1 MFVSRG
7 SRSVALAACATL
19 LLGTAACGEKGG
31 EQADGSAAA
40 KVRLYGT
47 DGNMQNS
54 FAKSFKERTGLLDGM
69 KGTTPLTPLS
79 QDFRDR
85 LTAIDPKLS
94 DFLYSAETYDAIVIT
109 ALASQLA
116 GSTAPAEIA
125 KQIIG
130 VTNGGQRCDTV
141 AICFDLARAGKDI
154 EYRGVSLTRGG
165 FTDAGE
171 PSAATYATLHFG
183 ADEQLD
189 NGKTEFLGAGD
200 DTKASSEP
208 PPPPTK
214 SSPAV
219 DRRSGAPLKLGEL
232 LPRTGDLS
240 LAYPPIA
247 AGSKLALREVNRAGG
262 VLGKPVEWVDGDD
275 GTNPAIAKATVARH
289 IANDVHVIIGSAA
302 SGISRAVLPDVV
314 AAGLILFSPSN
325 TDAGLTTIDDKG
337 LYFRTAPSDILQ
349 GRALA
354 DVILRDGA
362 ERIVLVARKDSYGE
376 GLQANVRD
384 ELDRAGHGGDQVK
397 LFTYVPP
404 EDPDALV
411 DFSAGA
417 QEIKKFGADAVLVI
431 GFAESAQVIE
441 ALVDAGLEIRH

>member
-1 MFVSRG
+1 MLVSRG
-7 SRSVALAACATL
+7 ARGTALAASVAL
-19 LLGTAACGEKGG
+19 LLGTAACGGD
-31 EQADGSAAA
+31 QAEESTNS

-54 FAKSFKERTGLLDGM
+54 FAKAFKEQSGLLDGM

-85 LTAIDPKLS
+85 LRAVDPKLS
-94 DFLYSAETYDAIVIT
+94 DYLYSAETYDAIVIS

-116 GSTAPAEIA
+116 GSTDPAAIA
-125 KQIIG
+125 KQIVG
-130 VTNGGQRCDTV
+130 VTNAGQRCDT
-141 AICFDLARAGKDI
+141 AAACFQLARAGKDI

-165 FTDAGE
+165 FTDVGE
-171 PSAATYATLHFG
+171 PAAATYATLHFG
-183 ADEQLD
+183 TDEQLD
-189 NGKTEFLGAGD
+189 DGKTEFLGAGD
-200 DTKASSEP
+200 QSKASVEP
-208 PPPPTK
+208 PPPPK
-214 SSPAV
+214 KASPAV
-219 DRRSGAPLKLGEL
+219 NRDSGAPLKLGEL
-232 LPRTGDLS
+232 LPRTGDLA

-247 AGSKLALREVNRAGG
+247 AGAKLALQEINEAGG
-262 VLGKPVEWVDGDD
+262 VLGKPVEWVNGDD
-275 GTNPAIAKATVARH
+275 GTNPATAKATVARH
-289 IANDVHVIIGSAA
+289 IAEDVHVIIGSAA

-325 TDAGLTTIDDKG
+325 TDAGLTTVEDQG

-354 DVILRDGA
+354 DVILRDGP
-362 ERIVLVARKDSYGE
+362 ERIALVARKDSYGE

-384 ELDRAGHGGDQVK
+384 ELDRAGHGDQVR

-404 EDPDALV
+404 EKPDSPPV

-417 QEIKKFGADAVLVI
+417 REIKEFGADAVLVI

-441 ALVDAGLEIRH
+441 ALVAAGLEIEH